1 MATLSPGLYVLLIPH
16 HYVCMF
22 CFCCCCCRC
31 YCFLAIPYVL
41 ALSDALGL
49 SCVLLAPDGNQLF
62 LYGILVPFIE
72 MDTFVMSLIFC
83 L

>member
-1 MATLSPGLYVLLIPH
+1 MC
-16 HYVCMF
+16 VCF
-22 CFCCCCCRC
+22 VFVVVVVVIV
-31 YCFLAIPYVL
+31 FLALPYVL

-72 MDTFVMSLIFC
+72 MDTFVMSLVFF